1 MVRRPLA
8 LKSDQRELEKLW
20 GSYGADGLQGIGFCG
35 LLAAQ
40 LSGAG
45 PLGRSCLSQAGLN
58 GQLRLCFVTFSA
70 PGGGLE
76 WLWVLYNEN

>member
-1 MVRRPLA
+1 MVRRLLA
-8 LKSDQRELEKLW
+8 LKFDQRELEKLW
-20 GSYGADGLQGIGFCG
+20 GSYVADGLQGIGSCG

-45 PLGRSCLSQAGLN
+45 PLGRSCLSQAGLHVY

-70 PGGGLE
+70 RRRSRVALGA
-76 WLWVLYNEN
+76 V